1 MKKLFTALVVCLL
14 ICTSVLAA
22 CGSPE
27 ENFKKATQ
35 KFDNFTVEA
44 KFEPSRSY
52 CDGFYLIKADNMLKF
67 IEYSSYG
74 HIITAYAKSENNQF
88 FCYDFLNKK
97 WKIEDNID
105 KFNGITFYHIEQD
118 VIAALMHSFFDD
130 YTISN
135 GEYVLKD
142 SALSAYSEYFSGTLT
157 SFRVTLKGD
166 CFEKAIAIEQTGTKR
181 IQYTYTFSNF
191 GSSKIDIK

>member
-14 ICTSVLAA
+14 ICTSVLTA

-35 KFDNFTVEA
+35 KFDNFTVETQIESA
-44 KFEPSRSY
+44 GEKNSM
-52 CDGFYLIKADNMLKF
+52 LIIKADKIIKF
-67 IEYSSYG
+67 
-74 HIITAYAKSENNQF
+74 TAYTKQACTTTYIKSENDKF
-88 FCYDFLNKK
+88 YLYDFSNKK
-97 WKIEDNID
+97 WGTDGLSAD
-105 KFNGITFYHIEQD
+105 DLGIGNSTKNE
-118 VIAALMHSFFDD
+118 VIGVLTQSFFDD
-130 YTISN
+130 YTVSN

-166 CFEKAIAIEQTGTKR
+166 CFEKAIAIEQTGTER